1 MTVKCTN
8 SSVLNMNSCVYGS
21 KNTSEFATALCLPH
35 KPNLGALTM
44 DSLQVEDELSSGF
57 KRSTKM
63 QNPYTSRSMVKNIE
77 YFFGRAEALETI
89 FGNIGSCQHT
99 SIVGERRIGKSSLL
113 WHITE

>member
-1 MTVKCTN
+1 
-8 SSVLNMNSCVYGS
+8 
-21 KNTSEFATALCLPH
+21 
-35 KPNLGALTM
+35 M
-44 DSLQVEDELSSGF
+44 DNLQVEDELASEL

-63 QNPYTSRSMVKNIE
+63 HNPYTSRSMVKNIE

-113 WHITE
+113 WHITQAEIR